1 MSRINTN
8 VNALIAQ
15 RILEQQNAG
24 MAKTLERLSTG
35 LRINRGSDGPADL
48 IASEQLRSEKVALSA
63 AIGNAERADQIV
75 NIAEAGL
82 QEISSLLLEVQGLV
96 VATAN
101 ETGLSTEEK
110 EANQLQIDSILQT
123 IDRIASTTSFGT
135 TKLLN
140 GNLDFDVT
148 SVAATVNDFSIN
160 GAKIAEGS
168 TTAVKVLVTASA
180 QHAALFLST
189 NGALDLTDSTS
200 QFTFELGGAKG
211 TRQFSFASGTAL
223 ADVATSVNAFKEI
236 TGVSAITQGTG
247 LMLKST
253 EFGSDQNVSFDIVAR
268 GGQAGAVH
276 QVSAIDEDVASTTA
290 SDITNFTAVTSPVTD
305 AGQDVSAM
313 INGILADG
321 NGKIANVN
329 SDALDISIELT
340 TAGAQAVANIS
351 ALTIQESG
359 ARFNIGP
366 NVDLAN
372 QVRLGIGNM
381 ASTKLGTASTGYLN
395 SLGAG
400 AANNVVDGNLDTAQ
414 KVIDAAI
421 NKVSGQRGRMGAF
434 QSLVLQSQMNS
445 LSVALEN
452 TTAAE
457 SIIRDTD
464 FAADTAALTRNQILV
479 QAATSTLA
487 LANAQPQS
495 VLQLL
500 A

>member
-15 RILEQQNAG
+15 RILGQQNTG
-24 MAKTLERLSTG
+24 MSKTLERLSTG
-35 LRINRGSDGPADL
+35 LRINRGSDGPAGL
-48 IASEQLRSEKVALSA
+48 IASEKLRSEKVALGA
-63 AIGNAERADQIV
+63 AISNAERADQII

-110 EANQLQIDSILQT
+110 EANQLQIDNILQT

-148 SVAATVNDFSIN
+148 SVAATVNDYTVN

-168 TTAVKVLVTASA
+168 STAVKVLVTASA

-211 TRQFSFASGTAL
+211 TRQFSFASGTTL
-223 ADVATSVNAFKEI
+223 ADVATSVNSFKDI

-253 EFGSDQNVSFDIVAR
+253 DFGSNQSVSFDIVSV
-268 GGQAGAVH
+268 GGQAGDVH

-290 SDITNFTAVTSPVTD
+290 SDITDFTAVTSPVTD
-305 AGQDVSAM
+305 AGQDVVAM

-321 NGKIANVN
+321 KGKTASIN
-329 SDALDISIELT
+329 SDALDLSIELT

-366 NVDLAN
+366 DVNLSN
-372 QVRLGIGNM
+372 QVRLGVGNM
-381 ASTKLGTASTGYLN
+381 AARKLGSASAGYLN

-400 AANNVVDGNLDTAQ
+400 AANNVVDGNLETAQ
-414 KVIDAAI
+414 TVIDAAI
-421 NKVSGQRGRMGAF
+421 DRVSAQRGRMGAF

-457 SIIRDTD
+457 SAIRDTD
-464 FAADTAALTRNQILV
+464 FAADTAELTRNQILV
-479 QAATSTLA
+479 QAATSALA

-500 A
+500 G